1 MNDHEKIEI
10 MKNSVFWRS
19 EYIRHLEKWR
29 GKSVI
34 KVVTG
39 IRRAGKSSVFEMF
52 IEHLKEEGVSDE
64 QIIFLNLESM
74 ENYSLL
80 EPLKLYERIS
90 SLLVPNKFTYIFIDE
105 VQNCPGFEKVVNSLQ
120 LKNLVDIYITGSN
133 AYFLSGELATLLSGR
148 YVTIEVLPLSFK
160 EYLQFRQKIKLENK
174 NELSREEL
182 KNHFQKY
189 LTCGQFPY
197 LSFINDDVQL
207 LKDYLEGIFNTII
220 IKDIAVREK
229 INDILLL
236 KKIIECIC
244 GAIGSPLSVK
254 KITDT
259 LISNGRKISVNTVE
273 QYVRALCDAYIF
285 YQVPRYDIKGR
296 QVLKTLEKYYIADT
310 GLRSIISTS
319 RSNDF
324 GHVLENIVYLE
335 LRRRYSKVMI
345 GKSDKDEVDFV
356 VENSG
361 IEGKSYIYIQVSAT
375 VLDPATLER
384 ELKSFRTIHDNY
396 PKLIL
401 TLDDFFVNSN
411 YEGIIHKNIID
422 WLLEDLQ

>member
-1 MNDHEKIEI
+1 MTKLVSFHIIKSMNDHEKIEI

-160 EYLQFRQKIKLENK
+160 EYLQFKQKSKSENK

-197 LSFINDDVQL
+197 LSFINDDAQL

-236 KKIIECIC
+236 KKIIECMC

-254 KITDT
+254 YRFFSSSRRN
-259 LISNGRKISVNTVE
+259 LP
-273 QYVRALCDAYIF
+273 VRDAAD
-285 YQVPRYDIKGR
+285 PRRGPKPQAEG
-296 QVLKTLEKYYIADT
+296 Q
-310 GLRSIISTS
+310 S
-319 RSNDF
+319 RS
-324 GHVLENIVYLE
+324 
-335 LRRRYSKVMI
+335 
-345 GKSDKDEVDFV
+345 SDHHCTA
-356 VENSG
+356 SWC
-361 IEGKSYIYIQVSAT
+361 
-375 VLDPATLER
+375 P
-384 ELKSFRTIHDNY
+384 
-396 PKLIL
+396 P
-401 TLDDFFVNSN
+401 
-411 YEGIIHKNIID
+411 
-422 WLLEDLQ
+422 